1 MSTHNKWDDNFIA
14 EKLFTTANN
23 IRQVFVMT
31 WLTWYIDNFSKSQ
44 LLTNI
49 TFSSNCLYE
58 KTFLQDLFKNYI
70 PVFHILLTYLAQG
83 TFTIHYLSIYH
94 SRLSIS
100 RKFGL
105 IRFFFPFKNNML
117 WPMCQFTSDF
127 SVKKSSNAMPKHAF
141 VCRKEEEKLI
151 NYM

>member
-1 MSTHNKWDDNFIA
+1 MRWQLHCWKTLHYCKQYKASFCHDMGSHGTLTIFLN
-14 EKLFTTANN
+14 LSS
-23 IRQVFVMT
+23 
-31 WLTWYIDNFSKSQ
+31 WLTSLSFPSACMRKHSFKTSLKITSLCVHII
-44 LLTNI
+44 LLTN
-49 TFSSNCLYE
+49 
-58 KTFLQDLFKNYI
+58 
-70 PVFHILLTYLAQG
+70 LAQG

-105 IRFFFPFKNNML
+105 IHFFFPFKNNML
-117 WPMCQFTSDF
+117 WSTCQLTSDF